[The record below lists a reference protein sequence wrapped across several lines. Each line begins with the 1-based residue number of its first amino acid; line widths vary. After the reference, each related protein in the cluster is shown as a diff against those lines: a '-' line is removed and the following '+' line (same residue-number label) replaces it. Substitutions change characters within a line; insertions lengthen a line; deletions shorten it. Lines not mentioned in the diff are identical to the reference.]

1 MAERLDL
8 REVIRYV
15 GCNVYY
21 ALNVLKP
28 KPQHFCIF
36 ECLEYHSPTERVDR
50 LVGYVEDVLLL
61 MLRALAPKGT
71 KARPLEKSILEHV
84 QKELSQDGGLQLEVG
99 GRIADMQLV
108 WRKNAGYHHCS
119 CWRIVFLLY
128 RCRTALDLLLR
139 TLHRCV

>member
-1 MAERLDL
+1 MLQSLAELLDL

-50 LVGYVEDVLLL
+50 LVDFANYLYYGGDVLLL
-61 MLRALAPKGT
+61 MLRALAQKGT
-71 KARPLEKSILEHV
+71 KAHV
-84 QKELSQDGGLQLEVG
+84 S
-99 GRIADMQLV
+99 
-108 WRKNAGYHHCS
+108 RKA
-119 CWRIVFLLY
+119 FL
-128 RCRTALDLLLR
+128 T
-139 TLHRCV
+139 TFKGS